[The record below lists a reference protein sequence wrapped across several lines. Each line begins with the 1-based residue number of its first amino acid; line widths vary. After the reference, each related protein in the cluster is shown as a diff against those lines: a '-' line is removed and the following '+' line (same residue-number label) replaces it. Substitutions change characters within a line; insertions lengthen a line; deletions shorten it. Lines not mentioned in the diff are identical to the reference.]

1 MTNLIISVILSFS
14 FHILIF
20 FSINFFNS
28 KSLIQQTTKIT
39 NIKYLVDSE
48 QKDDQEMSMKKTVQ
62 KLTKKPIILEKDKIN
77 KTSKIFDKDYTKY
90 LSEEND
96 AMYELYESNIV
107 QEISSRIINDI
118 QSIWVKPNNLS
129 KDIYV
134 DFELRLDRLGNINSY
149 KITKS
154 SGNVTFDRAAANAI
168 KKYKRINYIAT
179 IDNETYKKHFSVF
192 KLRFIPK

>member
-96 AMYELYESNIV
+96 ATNELY
-107 QEISSRIINDI
+107 
-118 QSIWVKPNNLS
+118 LS
-129 KDIYV
+129 LIH
-134 DFELRLDRLGNINSY
+134 I
-149 KITKS
+149 
-154 SGNVTFDRAAANAI
+154 
-168 KKYKRINYIAT
+168 
-179 IDNETYKKHFSVF
+179 
-192 KLRFIPK
+192 